1 MHTTREQLTW
11 CACYQLDERLLFST
25 YTLLYHISPNG
36 SNSFY
41 LQKSCVWACVRL
53 LWVYTTLNIQFTMKI
68 HGENV
73 CVCVL
78 SLVRVDF
85 RPKINYV
92 FFSSGAD
99 ARRYFSLFL
108 LLHNGFFFVFSS
120 GIVWAYSPNILRLA
134 FSLSQNQRHHVLAV
148 SQQVYWIS
156 SSSAFFASI
165 KSLFFWGLWIVNCS
179 HNPL

>member
-108 LLHNGFFFVFSS
+108 LLHNGFFFRFFKWHCVGEYYGLLFRSLKTNDITCWLS
-120 GIVWAYSPNILRLA
+120 LNKFIGFQALQL
-134 FSLSQNQRHHVLAV
+134 FSL
-148 SQQVYWIS
+148 
-156 SSSAFFASI
+156 
-165 KSLFFWGLWIVNCS
+165 
-179 HNPL
+179 P